1 MNNKEK
7 FIDALL
13 SNNKLSPKVVE
24 SISDKDQ
31 YDILYSI
38 FKSPYPTSDIVRNRV
53 KLYMD
58 NLLSENNEI
67 QESPELELMV
77 FRKLSKKYG
86 RPKSIKT
93 ENQLILDFWKNQP
106 WGATSKRYN

>member
-13 SNNKLSPKVVE
+13 NNKLSLKVVE

-38 FKSPYPTSDIVRNRV
+38 FKSPYPISDIVRNRV

-58 NLLSENNEI
+58 NLVSENSKM
-67 QESPELELMV
+67 QESPELELMI

-93 ENQLILDFWKNQP
+93 EIN
-106 WGATSKRYN
+106 

>member
-13 SNNKLSPKVVE
+13 NNKLSLKVVE

-38 FKSPYPTSDIVRNRV
+38 FKSPYPI
-53 KLYMD
+53 D
-58 NLLSENNEI
+58 NLVSENSKM
-67 QESPELELMV
+67 QESPELELMI

-93 ENQLILDFWKNQP
+93 ENQLILNFWKNQP